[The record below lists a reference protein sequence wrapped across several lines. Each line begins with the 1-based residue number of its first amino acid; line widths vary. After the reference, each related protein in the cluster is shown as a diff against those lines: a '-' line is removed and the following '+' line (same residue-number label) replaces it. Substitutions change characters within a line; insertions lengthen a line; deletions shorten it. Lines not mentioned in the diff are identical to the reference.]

1 MKIAF
6 SKESAKVIERM
17 DKLNRQRLK
26 AAIMK
31 LPEGDVKRL
40 QGTSKNYRL
49 RVGGWRVIF
58 SYVEADEI
66 LIDKVGPRGE
76 IYKGV

>member
-17 DKLNRQRLK
+17 DKSSRQRLK

-31 LPEGDVKRL
+31 LLEGDVKRL

>member
-6 SKESAKVIERM
+6 SKESSKVIERM
-17 DKLNRQRLK
+17 DKLSRQRLK

-31 LPEGDVKRL
+31 LPEGDIKRL

-49 RVGGWRVIF
+49 RVGGVARNF
-58 SYVEADEI
+58 F
-66 LIDKVGPRGE
+66 LCGGR
-76 IYKGV
+76 

>member
-1 MKIAF
+1 MKIEF
-6 SKESAKVIERM
+6 SKESSKVIERM
-17 DKLNRQRLK
+17 DKPSRQRLK
-26 AAIMK
+26 AAIRK

-40 QGTSKNYRL
+40 QGPSKSYRL
-49 RVGGWRVIF
+49 RVGGWRVVF
-58 SYVEADEI
+58 SYVGTDKI